1 MGQVSTP
8 TRSSPNV
15 GSNSTGS
22 TKKQSS
28 LMDFFKPMASK
39 DKLKPKHQP
48 LPLSSSPLKSKSN
61 DTKPFL
67 SSDKEND
74 DHSIMENHKNTTL
87 VTSQPDDTGDKQI
100 KPQLASSPKREE
112 LKKERKQQPL
122 REKTTA
128 ALNSSPV
135 AATRRSKQINYAE
148 SDDEEEVFTS
158 RKKRRVVQDDNEE
171 EEDDFKPAESG
182 SDDDDDMSDFVVDD
196 DKDED
201 MEPVLDDDDEVVAP
215 KTKSK
220 KPLSKSSKPTSLL
233 VSGILGRFDAG
244 SGSSRQSSSV
254 ATPKPKSTTIKSL
267 TPPKKSFEKENEERY
282 QWLVDIRDAEKRPI
296 DHPDYDPRTFYQ
308 GGKDY

>member
-28 LMDFFKPMASK
+28 LMDFQANSIK

-48 LPLSSSPLKSKSN
+48 LPLSSSPLKSKSD

-100 KPQLASSPKREE
+100 KPQLASSPRE

-122 REKTTA
+122 REK
-128 ALNSSPV
+128 L
-135 AATRRSKQINYAE
+135 Q
-148 SDDEEEVFTS
+148 
-158 RKKRRVVQDDNEE
+158 
-171 EEDDFKPAESG
+171 
-182 SDDDDDMSDFVVDD
+182 
-196 DKDED
+196 
-201 MEPVLDDDDEVVAP
+201 L
-215 KTKSK
+215 
-220 KPLSKSSKPTSLL
+220 
-233 VSGILGRFDAG
+233 
-244 SGSSRQSSSV
+244 
-254 ATPKPKSTTIKSL
+254 
-267 TPPKKSFEKENEERY
+267 
-282 QWLVDIRDAEKRPI
+282 
-296 DHPDYDPRTFYQ
+296 H
-308 GGKDY
+308 